1 MKPLLEVRNLSVR
14 YATDGAAV
22 TAVRDVSFELAPG
35 RAIGVVGES
44 GSGKSTIAGAILDLL
59 HGDVEINGEILLE
72 SMDLSRL
79 NSKQRRKLLGRRIG
93 TVFQDPF
100 TALNPAMTVGRH
112 IAEPLIYH
120 LGFSA
125 KAALDR
131 ACDLLADM
139 GVPRVRDV
147 TAAYPHQLSG
157 GMRQRALL
165 AAALACEPSLLIL
178 DEPTTALDV
187 TVEAQI
193 LALLAD
199 LRRHKDVSL
208 LFISHSLGVVHEVC
222 DDLVVLYASQAVEQ
236 GPAGEVL
243 ARPKHPY
250 TKGLLASLPRL
261 VASGRGSRLPSIP
274 GRMANVAQ
282 PPQGCFFEARCPYA
296 EPRCKTEEQALLDI
310 ASQRRARCWKA
321 ADVGDWPVAAKGAAV
336 APRLSRRDA
345 LVNVVD
351 LRKTFR
357 TSSGLDVIRIDF
369 SGQGPA
375 LSYRPKSVN
384 AVDGISLSVSP
395 GEVLGLVGES
405 GCGKSTLGRAIL
417 RLLRASAGSVEFDGV
432 PILHQPEKALLDF
445 RRSAQIIFQNAD
457 SSLNPRLSVGEAIER
472 PLALFNLAHPADRR
486 RRMEA
491 LLDMVRL
498 PRSYQTRYPHQLSG
512 GEKQRVAI
520 ARALA
525 TEPKFVVCD
534 EPVSALDVS
543 VQAVIVNLLAD
554 LRDEFNLAYLFISH
568 DLAVVAQ
575 ISDRI
580 AVMYRGGLCEI
591 GVTAEILRRP
601 RHPYTQSLL
610 SSSSVID
617 SEKANRNGRLRL
629 FGSIEA
635 EDEQTS
641 GCRYQARCPYKVGT
655 ICETLAPPL
664 RQISQGHSAACHLES
679 IPANEVTPSY
689 DCTNS
694 RS

>member
-1 MKPLLEVRNLSVR
+1 
-14 YATDGAAV
+14 
-22 TAVRDVSFELAPG
+22 
-35 RAIGVVGES
+35 
-44 GSGKSTIAGAILDLL
+44 
-59 HGDVEINGEILLE
+59 
-72 SMDLSRL
+72 
-79 NSKQRRKLLGRRIG
+79 
-93 TVFQDPF
+93 
-100 TALNPAMTVGRH
+100 
-112 IAEPLIYH
+112 
-120 LGFSA
+120 
-125 KAALDR
+125 
-131 ACDLLADM
+131 
-139 GVPRVRDV
+139 
-147 TAAYPHQLSG
+147 
-157 GMRQRALL
+157 
-165 AAALACEPSLLIL
+165 LACEPPFLIL

-208 LFISHSLGVVHEVC
+208 LFISHSLGVVREVC

-236 GPAGEVL
+236 GLAGEVL
-243 ARPKHPY
+243 VRPKHPY
-250 TKGLLASLPRL
+250 TKGLLASLPR
-261 VASGRGSRLPSIP
+261 VVVSGRASRLPSIP
-274 GRMANVAQ
+274 GQMANVAQ
-282 PPQGCFFEARCPYA
+282 PPQGCFFESRCPYA
-296 EPRCKTEEQALLDI
+296 EARCKTEGQALLDI
-310 ASQRRARCWKA
+310 ASQRRVRCWKA
-321 ADVGDWPVAAKGAAV
+321 AGVGDWPVAAKGTAAT
-336 APRLSRRDA
+336 PRFSRSDA

-351 LRKTFR
+351 LRKTYR
-357 TSSGLDVIRIDF
+357 TSHGLDAIRVDF

-384 AVDGISLSVSP
+384 AVDGISLSISP

-405 GCGKSTLGRAIL
+405 GCGKSTLGRVVL

-432 PILHQPEKALLDF
+432 PILHQPEKALRHF
-445 RRSAQIIFQNAD
+445 RRSAQIVFQNAD

-472 PLALFNLAHPADRR
+472 PLALFNLVPTADRR

-525 TEPKFVVCD
+525 TEPKFIVCD

-543 VQAVIVNLLAD
+543 VQAVIVNLMAD

-580 AVMYRGGLCEI
+580 AVMYKGGLCEI

-601 RHPYTQSLL
+601 RHPYTEALL
-610 SSSSVID
+610 SSLSVVD
-617 SEKANRNGRLRL
+617 SENESRSGRLRL

-635 EDEQTS
+635 EDEQIS
-641 GCRYQARCPYKVGT
+641 GCRYQARCPYKVGA
-655 ICETLAPPL
+655 ICETVTPPL

-679 IPANEVTPSY
+679 VPANGVAPSY
-689 DCTNS
+689 ANPP

>member
-1 MKPLLEVRNLSVR
+1 MKPLLEVRNLTVR
-14 YATDGAAV
+14 YAADGLAV
-22 TAVRDVSFELAPG
+22 TAVRDICFELAPG

-59 HGDVEINGEILLE
+59 HGDAVVSGEILFE
-72 SMDLSRL
+72 GVDLCRL

-100 TALNPAMTVGRH
+100 TALNPAMTIGRH
-112 IAEPLIYH
+112 IAEPLVHH
-120 LGFSA
+120 LGLSP

-131 ACDLLADM
+131 ACQLLADM
-139 GVPRVRDV
+139 SVPRVRDV
-147 TAAYPHQLSG
+147 AAAYPHQLSG
-157 GMRQRALL
+157 GMRQRSLI
-165 AAALACEPSLLIL
+165 AAALACEPPLLIL

-187 TVEAQI
+187 TIEAQI

-199 LRRHKDVSL
+199 LRRRKDVSL
-208 LFISHSLGVVHEVC
+208 LFISHSLGVVRDVC
-222 DDLVVLYASQAVEQ
+222 DDLVVLYASQSVEQ
-236 GPAGEVL
+236 GLAGEVL
-243 ARPKHPY
+243 VRPKHPY

-261 VASGRGSRLPSIP
+261 VASGRVSRLPSIA
-274 GRMANVAQ
+274 GQMANIAQ
-282 PPQGCFFEARCPYA
+282 PPQGCFFESRCPYA
-296 EPRCKTEEQALLDI
+296 EARCKTDGQALLDI
-310 ASQRRARCWKA
+310 ASQRRVRCWKA
-321 ADVGDWPVAAKGAAV
+321 ADVGDWPIVAKGNAAV
-336 APRLSRRDA
+336 PRFSRGDA
-345 LVNVVD
+345 LVNVID
-351 LRKTFR
+351 LRKTYR
-357 TSSGLDVIRIDF
+357 TRHGLDAIRVDF
-369 SGQGPA
+369 SGRGPA

-384 AVDGISLSVSP
+384 ALDGISLSISR

-405 GCGKSTLGRAIL
+405 GCGKSTLGRVVL

-432 PILHQPEKALLDF
+432 PILHQPEKALRHF

-472 PLALFNLAHPADRR
+472 PLALFNLVSTADRR

-512 GEKQRVAI
+512 GEKQRVVI

-525 TEPKFVVCD
+525 TEPKFIVCD

-543 VQAVIVNLLAD
+543 VQAVIVNLMAD
-554 LRDEFNLAYLFISH
+554 LRDEFDLAYLFISH

-591 GVTAEILRRP
+591 GVTAEILQRP
-601 RHPYTQSLL
+601 RHPYTEALL
-610 SSSSVID
+610 SSLSVVD
-617 SEKANRNGRLRL
+617 PENESGSGRPRL

-641 GCRYQARCPYKVGT
+641 GCRYQARCSYKVGA
-655 ICETLAPPL
+655 ICETLTPPL
-664 RQISQGHSAACHLES
+664 RQISKGHSAACHLES
-679 IPANEVTPSY
+679 VPANGVAPL
-689 DCTNS
+689 
-694 RS
+694 

>member
-1 MKPLLEVRNLSVR
+1 
-14 YATDGAAV
+14 
-22 TAVRDVSFELAPG
+22 
-35 RAIGVVGES
+35 
-44 GSGKSTIAGAILDLL
+44 
-59 HGDVEINGEILLE
+59 
-72 SMDLSRL
+72 
-79 NSKQRRKLLGRRIG
+79 
-93 TVFQDPF
+93 
-100 TALNPAMTVGRH
+100 
-112 IAEPLIYH
+112 
-120 LGFSA
+120 
-125 KAALDR
+125 
-131 ACDLLADM
+131 
-139 GVPRVRDV
+139 
-147 TAAYPHQLSG
+147 
-157 GMRQRALL
+157 
-165 AAALACEPSLLIL
+165 
-178 DEPTTALDV
+178 
-187 TVEAQI
+187 
-193 LALLAD
+193 
-199 LRRHKDVSL
+199 
-208 LFISHSLGVVHEVC
+208 
-222 DDLVVLYASQAVEQ
+222 
-236 GPAGEVL
+236 
-243 ARPKHPY
+243 
-250 TKGLLASLPRL
+250 
-261 VASGRGSRLPSIP
+261 
-274 GRMANVAQ
+274 
-282 PPQGCFFEARCPYA
+282 
-296 EPRCKTEEQALLDI
+296 
-310 ASQRRARCWKA
+310 
-321 ADVGDWPVAAKGAAV
+321 
-336 APRLSRRDA
+336 
-345 LVNVVD
+345 
-351 LRKTFR
+351 
-357 TSSGLDVIRIDF
+357 
-369 SGQGPA
+369 
-375 LSYRPKSVN
+375 
-384 AVDGISLSVSP
+384 
-395 GEVLGLVGES
+395 
-405 GCGKSTLGRAIL
+405 
-417 RLLRASAGSVEFDGV
+417 
-432 PILHQPEKALLDF
+432 
-445 RRSAQIIFQNAD
+445 
-457 SSLNPRLSVGEAIER
+457 
-472 PLALFNLAHPADRR
+472 
-486 RRMEA
+486 MEA

>member
-1 MKPLLEVRNLSVR
+1 MKPLLEVRNLTVR
-14 YATDGAAV
+14 YATDGAPV

-59 HGDVEINGEILLE
+59 HGDAAISGEILFE
-72 SMDLSRL
+72 GVDLCRL

-100 TALNPAMTVGRH
+100 TALNPAMTIGRH
-112 IAEPLIYH
+112 IAEPLIHH
-120 LGFSA
+120 LGLSP

-131 ACDLLADM
+131 ACHLLADM
-139 GVPRVRDV
+139 SVPRVRDV
-147 TAAYPHQLSG
+147 AAAYPHQLSG
-157 GMRQRALL
+157 GMRQRSLI
-165 AAALACEPSLLIL
+165 AAALACEPPLLIL

-199 LRRHKDVSL
+199 LRRRKDVSL
-208 LFISHSLGVVHEVC
+208 LFISHSLGVVREVC

-236 GPAGEVL
+236 GPAGDVL
-243 ARPKHPY
+243 VRPKHPY
-250 TKGLLASLPRL
+250 TKGLLASLPHL
-261 VASGRGSRLPSIP
+261 IASGRGSRLPSIP
-274 GRMANVAQ
+274 GQMANVAQ
-282 PPQGCFFEARCPYA
+282 PPRGCFFESRCPYA
-296 EPRCKTEEQALLDI
+296 ELRCKTEGQALLDI
-310 ASQRRARCWKA
+310 ASQRRVRCWKA
-321 ADVGDWPVAAKGAAV
+321 AGVGDWPVTAKGAPA
-336 APRLSRRDA
+336 APRFSRSDV
-345 LVNVVD
+345 LVNVVG
-351 LRKTFR
+351 LRKTYR
-357 TSSGLDVIRIDF
+357 TSHGLDAIRVDF

-384 AVDGISLSVSP
+384 AVDGISLSISP

-405 GCGKSTLGRAIL
+405 GCGKSTLGRVVL

-432 PILHQPEKALLDF
+432 PILHQSEKALRHF
-445 RRSAQIIFQNAD
+445 RRSAQIVFQNAD

-472 PLALFNLAHPADRR
+472 PLALFNLVPTADRR

-525 TEPKFVVCD
+525 TEPKFIVCD

-543 VQAVIVNLLAD
+543 VQAVIVNLMAD

-580 AVMYRGGLCEI
+580 AVMYKGGLCEI

-601 RHPYTQSLL
+601 RHPYTEALL
-610 SSSSVID
+610 SSSSVVD
-617 SEKANRNGRLRL
+617 AENESRSGRLRL

-635 EDEQTS
+635 EDEQIS
-641 GCRYQARCPYKVGT
+641 GCRYQARCPYKVGA
-655 ICETLAPPL
+655 ICETVTPPL

-679 IPANEVTPSY
+679 VPANGVAPSY
-689 DCTNS
+689 ANPP

>member
-1 MKPLLEVRNLSVR
+1 MKPLLEVRDLTVR

-22 TAVRDVSFELAPG
+22 TAVRDISFQLAAG

-59 HGDVEINGEILLE
+59 RGDIAISGEILFDGV
-72 SMDLSRL
+72 DLCRV

-100 TALNPAMTVGRH
+100 TALNPAMNIGRH
-112 IAEPLIYH
+112 IAEPLIHH
-120 LGFSA
+120 LGLSP

-139 GVPRVRDV
+139 SVPRVRDV
-147 TAAYPHQLSG
+147 AAAYPHQLSG
-157 GMRQRALL
+157 GMRQRALI
-165 AAALACEPSLLIL
+165 AAALACEPPLLIL

-199 LRRHKDVSL
+199 LRRRKDVSL
-208 LFISHSLGVVHEVC
+208 LFITHSLGVVREVC
-222 DDLVVLYASQAVEQ
+222 DDLMVLYASQVVEQ

-243 ARPKHPY
+243 VHPKHPY

-261 VASGRGSRLPSIP
+261 LVSGRAVRLPSIP
-274 GRMANVAQ
+274 GQMANVAQ
-282 PPQGCFFEARCPYA
+282 PPQGCFFEARCPYS
-296 EPRCKTEEQALLDI
+296 ESRCKTEGQALLDI
-310 ASQRRARCWKA
+310 ASQRRVRCWKVA
-321 ADVGDWPVAAKGAAV
+321 SVGDWPVVAKSAAA
-336 APRLSRRDA
+336 APRFSRSES
-345 LVNVVD
+345 LVKVVD
-351 LRKTFR
+351 LRKTYR
-357 TSSGLDVIRIDF
+357 ASHGLDAIRFDF
-369 SGQGPA
+369 SGQGPS
-375 LSYRPKSVN
+375 LSYRPKAVN
-384 AVDGISLSVSP
+384 AVDGISLSISP

-405 GCGKSTLGRAIL
+405 GCGKSTLGRMIL
-417 RLLRASAGSVEFDGV
+417 RLLHASAGSVEFDGV
-432 PILHQPEKALLDF
+432 PILHEPEKALRQF
-445 RRSAQIIFQNAD
+445 RRSAQIVFQNAD

-472 PLALFNLAHPADRR
+472 PLALFNLVPAGDRR

-498 PRSYQTRYPHQLSG
+498 PRSYRTRYPHQLSG

-525 TEPKFVVCD
+525 TEPKFIVCD

-543 VQAVIVNLLAD
+543 VQAVIVNLMAD

-580 AVMYRGGLCEI
+580 AVMYRGVLCEI
-591 GVTAEILRRP
+591 GAAAEILQGP
-601 RHPYTQSLL
+601 RHPYTEALL
-610 SSSSVID
+610 SSLSVVD
-617 SEKANRNGRLRL
+617 SENQSRSGRSRL
-629 FGSIEA
+629 FGSIAA
-635 EDEQTS
+635 EDEQAS
-641 GCRYQARCPYKVGT
+641 GCRYQARCPYKVGA
-655 ICETLAPPL
+655 ICETVAPPL
-664 RQISQGHSAACHLES
+664 RQISNGHSAACHLEPV
-679 IPANEVTPSY
+679 PASATASSGSP
-689 DCTNS
+689 
-694 RS
+694 